1 MQLIIVH
8 FYCKDF
14 ESKFIVALSLVV
26 KQVWKFSP
34 YIHFKFLSYYILTL
48 YGLLTQ

>member
-34 YIHFKFLSYYILTL
+34 YIHFKFLSYYILAL

>member
-8 FYCKDF
+8 FYRKDF
-14 ESKFIVALSLVV
+14 ESKFIVGLSLVL
-26 KQVWKFSP
+26 KQVWKF